1 MMERIRDI
9 DNLDYEIP
17 RILIALVALSQLA
30 FSQTHIETVVL
41 LFVREIGFFLFGF
54 IFAGLISSFFLISM
68 AEIDR
73 AGFFRVLV
81 PLIIAIAF
89 GGYVLYLM
97 LTDTAQIP
105 FSVIQSSVISLII
118 SLVVNVLG
126 TIALGV
132 AMAKRHKKE
141 EVVHN

>member
-1 MMERIRDI
+1 MMERIKDI

-17 RILIALVALSQLA
+17 RVLVAIVALMQLA
-30 FSQTHIETVVL
+30 FSQLHIETVVL

-54 IFAGLISSFFLISM
+54 IFAGLITSFFLISM

-81 PLIIAIAF
+81 PLVITIAF
-89 GGYVLYLM
+89 GAYVLYLM

-105 FSVIQSSVISLII
+105 FSTLQMSVVLLIV
-118 SLVVNVLG
+118 SLVVNILG
-126 TIALGV
+126 LIGIGIAT
-132 AMAKRHKKE
+132 AKRSKKE